1 MLSLEIL
8 DMFLFIQYIM
18 FVVKRS
24 NYWNLELDN
33 IYFLDSHSYTKC
45 WQKKVEIF
53 SNFSKEELT
62 EIMRSR

>member
-24 NYWNLELDN
+24 NYWNLELEQHP
-33 IYFLDSHSYTKC
+33 FPRLSWLHKLLK
-45 WQKKVEIF
+45 KKVEIF

-62 EIMRSR
+62 EESLVI